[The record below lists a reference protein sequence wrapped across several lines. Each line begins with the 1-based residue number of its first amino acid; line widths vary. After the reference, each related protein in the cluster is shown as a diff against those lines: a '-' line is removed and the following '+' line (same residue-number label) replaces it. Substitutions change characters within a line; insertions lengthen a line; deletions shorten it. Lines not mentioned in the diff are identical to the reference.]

1 MPDTQPEFVGLTA
14 DRRFGIR
21 VPARTLREITSWC
34 EKALGRET
42 GGLLIGTYAED
53 DTLAVVSEALPAPVD
68 SEAGR
73 SWFKRGTRGLRGKLL
88 RRWRTGRGYYLGEWH
103 YHPGGRAAPS
113 EADARQMQAIS
124 ASDHYACP
132 APVLLIVG
140 WALGSFEIRCYVFPV
155 DEAFTELTR
164 D

>member
-1 MPDTQPEFVGLTA
+1 MPDTQPEFLGLTA

-21 VPARTLREITSWC
+21 VPTQTLREIMSWC
-34 EKALGRET
+34 DKACGRET
-42 GGLLIGTYAED
+42 GGLLVGTYAED
-53 DTLAVVSEALPAPVD
+53 GTLAVVSEALSPPPD
-68 SEAGR
+68 SETGP

-113 EADARQMQAIS
+113 ETDVRQMQAIS
-124 ASDHYACP
+124 ASDQYACP

-140 WALGSFEIRCYVFPV
+140 QAPGAFEIRCYVFPF
-155 DEAFTELTR
+155 DEAFTELVR